1 MPVLGQIHSQGMDKP
16 SILHLVGSPSDDF
29 TFHLNVFY
37 AGSFNTGY
45 NDNGY
50 NHWWAIIRPIDRKW
64 ALIGPD
70 QWTPYGN
77 WVSMVDL
84 ENQSLVDKVNVPW
97 LEIGKAATFIREELK
112 PVFAIPHLF
121 CFAGVTEYRSILEN
135 LNIPFIGS
143 GSMEAAV
150 AQNKALTRALLN
162 EFDIS
167 VPRGKIL
174 NKNDFNPDPSYIQH
188 LEEAVGFP
196 CVVKPT
202 NTENSMGIT
211 LVHNSRDLIKAL
223 DTAFSFS
230 NQIIIDKFI
239 RGREIRCSVVEKRL
253 ENGTK
258 ELVAFHPQEYK
269 IAKDNIRVFS
279 DKLAVDKR
287 GMPTGKAPSTITNFL
302 CRKEEHELFDRIQRL
317 ALRVHTCLSF
327 RDFSTID
334 VRVDESGQPYV
345 LEANLFCSF
354 GAKSLL
360 NIHAKQSGWTDEQL
374 FEVMAKNV
382 ISRQQASHPKGDEII
397 SPRKLSRSA

>member
-1 MPVLGQIHSQGMDKP
+1 MPNLGQMCDQGVEKP
-16 SILHLVGSPSDDF
+16 SVLHLVGSPSDDF

-70 QWTPYGN
+70 QWAPYGN
-77 WVSMVDL
+77 WVSMVDF
-84 ENQSLVDKVNVPW
+84 ENHSLVEDANVPW
-97 LEIGKAATFIREELK
+97 LDIGKAATFIREELR
-112 PVFAIPHLF
+112 PVFALPHLF
-121 CFAGVTEYRSILEN
+121 CFAGMTEYRFLLEN

-143 GSMEAAV
+143 ASMEAAA

-167 VPRGKIL
+167 VPPGKII
-174 NKNDFNPDPSYIQH
+174 NKNAFKIEPVFIKH
-188 LEEAVGFP
+188 LEEAVGYP

-202 NTENSMGIT
+202 SVENSMGIS
-211 LVHNSRDLIKAL
+211 LVHNSKDLIGAL

-239 RGREIRCSVVEKRL
+239 RGREIRCSVVEKRR

-258 ELVAFHPQEYK
+258 ELVAFHPQEYI

-302 CRKEEHELFDRIQRL
+302 QREAEPELFDRIQRL
-317 ALRVHTCLSF
+317 ALRFHTCLNF
-327 RDFSTID
+327 KDFSIVD
-334 VRVDESGQPYV
+334 IRVDESGKPYV

-354 GAKSLL
+354 GPKSIL
-360 NIHAKQSGWTDEQL
+360 NIHAKRSGWTDEQL
-374 FEVMAKNV
+374 FAMMANNV
-382 ISRQQASHPKGDEII
+382 ISYQKQTQEDSSPKE
-397 SPRKLSRSA
+397 